1 MAPSLHGR
9 QRLGDAAPHT
19 MVIPGVE
26 SIDASAVETDLVG
39 HSYYAEAR
47 SVLADLFDVV
57 RDIGPP

>member
-1 MAPSLHGR
+1 
-9 QRLGDAAPHT
+9 